1 MKIIIDTNIW
11 ISVFIN
17 KEFQSFIKKILDNDI
32 TIISTA
38 QQIEEI
44 SSVLTRP
51 KLALHIDKNL
61 VGEFLVLF
69 LKSVEIVESKVK
81 INDCRNE
88 KDNFIL
94 EAAVS
99 GKADFIITEDNDLL
113 VLNPYRDLRIV
124 CVKDFYQYLRTK

>member
-17 KEFQSFIKKILDNDI
+17 KDFQSFIKKILENDI
-32 TIISTA
+32 QIISSS

-51 KLALHIDKNL
+51 KIVVHIDKNL

-69 LKSVEIVESKVK
+69 LKSVEIVKSNVK
-81 INDCRNE
+81 ISDCRDE

-99 GKADFIITEDNDLL
+99 GKVDFIITEDNDLL

-124 CVKDFYQYLRTK
+124 CVKDFYQFLGIK